1 MKNYY
6 DLCSAIVYNYYDTV
20 NYILS
25 RDKNIDLRY
34 KNGNLFIQ
42 AVEGNRVEILKLLI
56 DYYQNNQLD
65 KQIKSSFE
73 YNVLKSNL
81 INILQTAI
89 EDVMLSPEMK
99 EALSPYID
107 FEGSEHNT
115 LNDSFSHL
123 ENLLGFGTE
132 EIHPQVEEHNT
143 TTNVALSG
151 NNTHEAY

>member
-6 DLCSAIVYNYYDTV
+6 DLCSAIVYDYYDTV

-56 DYYQNNQLD
+56 EYYQNNQLD
-65 KQIKSSFE
+65 KQIKSSSE

-99 EALSPYID
+99 EVLSPYIN

-115 LNDSFSHL
+115 LNDSFLNL
-123 ENLLGFGTE
+123 EDLLVFNYDE
-132 EIHPQVEEHNT
+132 SHPQPEEDH

-151 NNTHEAY
+151 NNIQEVH

>member
-42 AVEGNRVEILKLLI
+42 AVEGNRIEILKLLI
-56 DYYQNNQLD
+56 EYYQNNQLD
-65 KQIKSSFE
+65 KQIKSSSE

-89 EDVMLSPEMK
+89 EDVVLSPEMK
-99 EALSPYID
+99 EVLSSYID
-107 FEGSEHNT
+107 FEGSENNT
-115 LNDSFSHL
+115 LNDSFLNL
-123 ENLLGFGTE
+123 ENLVGIVTE
-132 EIHPQVEEHNT
+132 EIPQIEDHTINI
-143 TTNVALSG
+143 SG
-151 NNTHEAY
+151 NLNEVH

>member
-42 AVEGNRVEILKLLI
+42 AVEGNRIEILKLLI
-56 DYYQNNQLD
+56 EYYQNNQLD
-65 KQIKSSFE
+65 KQIKSSSE

-89 EDVMLSPEMK
+89 EDVILSPEMK
-99 EALSPYID
+99 EVLSSYID
-107 FEGSEHNT
+107 FEGSENNT
-115 LNDSFSHL
+115 LNDSFSNL
-123 ENLLGFGTE
+123 ENLVGIVTE
-132 EIHPQVEEHNT
+132 EIPQIEDHTINI
-143 TTNVALSG
+143 SG
-151 NNTHEAY
+151 NLNEVH

>member
-25 RDKNIDLRY
+25 RDKNIDLLY

-56 DYYQNNQLD
+56 NYYQNNQLD

-73 YNVLKSNL
+73 YNVLK
-81 INILQTAI
+81 
-89 EDVMLSPEMK
+89 
-99 EALSPYID
+99 
-107 FEGSEHNT
+107 
-115 LNDSFSHL
+115 
-123 ENLLGFGTE
+123 
-132 EIHPQVEEHNT
+132 
-143 TTNVALSG
+143 
-151 NNTHEAY
+151 

>member
-25 RDKNIDLRY
+25 RDTNIDLLY

-56 DYYQNNQLD
+56 EYYQNNQLD
-65 KQIKSSFE
+65 KQIKSSSE
-73 YNVLKSNL
+73 YNVLKSKL

-89 EDVMLSPEMK
+89 EDVILSPEMK
-99 EALSPYID
+99 EVLSSYID

-115 LNDSFSHL
+115 LNDSFSNL
-123 ENLLGFGTE
+123 EHLLGIGTE
-132 EIHPQVEEHNT
+132 EISQIEDHTINI
-143 TTNVALSG
+143 SG
-151 NNTHEAY
+151 NLNEVH